1 MFSVHPLFRKKP
13 MWTKILFLFLSIA
26 FLSPSVSCSHTPSKS
41 TGQQEM
47 GNHVSS
53 SGETRA
59 ARTNTGEDSW
69 WKKPEY
75 EWLIATLIVI
85 GVGIAAGAA
94 IMISSGAG
102 GLSIQVQK

>member
-1 MFSVHPLFRKKP
+1 MKPRFRKNRLWK
-13 MWTKILFLFLSIA
+13 KALCFFLAVA
-26 FLSPSVSCSHTPSKS
+26 FVSLTSSCSHPPHKAR
-41 TGQQEM
+41 GQPDLR
-47 GNHVSS
+47 GSDSS
-53 SGETRA
+53 AGETKAARAYSGE
-59 ARTNTGEDSW
+59 DPW

-102 GLSIQVQK
+102 GLTVRVQK

>member
-1 MFSVHPLFRKKP
+1 MKPRFRKNRLWEKALC
-13 MWTKILFLFLSIA
+13 LFLVVA
-26 FLSPSVSCSHTPSKS
+26 FVSLTSSCSHAANKAG
-41 TGQQEM
+41 GQQVM
-47 GNHVSS
+47 RGSDTS
-53 SGETRA
+53 AGEIEA
-59 ARTNTGEDSW
+59 ARASFGEDPW

-102 GLSIQVQK
+102 GLSIQMQK